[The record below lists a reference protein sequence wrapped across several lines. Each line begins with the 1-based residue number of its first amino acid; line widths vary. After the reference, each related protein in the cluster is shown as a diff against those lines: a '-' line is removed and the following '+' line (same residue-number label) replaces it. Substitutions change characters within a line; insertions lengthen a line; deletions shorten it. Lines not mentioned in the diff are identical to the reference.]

1 MACYDEFARFYDRFI
16 TPVDYRARAKYFD
29 MLIKRY
35 IGEQQ
40 NLLLDL
46 ACGTG
51 SLSIELSRLGYDV
64 IAVDASP
71 QMLMEAQQKC
81 FESGERILLLN
92 QQMEELDLYGT
103 INSCVCALDS
113 LNHITDIKK
122 LKLALSRVSL
132 FLEPGGVFVFDM
144 NTPYKHR
151 ELLGDN
157 CYVYEDEKTVCVW
170 RNRTDENLVTE
181 IELDFFTRR
190 KDGRYD
196 RTGESFCER
205 GYHAEEIKMLLSECG
220 LRLDALY
227 EADTLE
233 PVNETTERYIF
244 VAVKEK

>member
-1 MACYDEFARFYDRFI
+1 MACYNEFARFYDRFI

-46 ACGTG
+46 ACGTA
-51 SLSIELSRLGYDV
+51 SLSIELSKLGYEV
-64 IAVDASP
+64 IAVDGSA

-92 QQMEELDLYGT
+92 QQMEALDLYGT
-103 INSCVCALDS
+103 INACVCALDS
-113 LNHITDIKK
+113 LNQITDEK
-122 LKLALSRVSL
+122 LLKRAISRVSL
-132 FLEPGGVFVFDM
+132 FLEPDGVFVFDM

-157 CYVYEDEKTVCVW
+157 CYVYEDDDAMCVW

-181 IELDFFTRR
+181 IDLDFFTRR
-190 KDGRYD
+190 KDGKYD
-196 RTGESFCER
+196 RSSESFCER
-205 GYHAEEIKMLLSECG
+205 GYDAQEVEKLLAECG
-220 LRLDALY
+220 LKLDALY
-227 EADTLE
+227 AADTLE
-233 PVNETTERYIF
+233 PVNDRTERYIF
-244 VAVKEK
+244 VAVKE

>member
-1 MACYDEFARFYDRFI
+1 MACYNEFARFYDRFI

-46 ACGTG
+46 ACGTA
-51 SLSIELSRLGYDV
+51 SLSIELSKLGYEV
-64 IAVDASP
+64 IAVDGSE

-92 QQMEELDLYGT
+92 QQMEDLDLYGT
-103 INSCVCALDS
+103 INACVCALDS
-113 LNHITDIKK
+113 LNHITDEK
-122 LKLALSRVSL
+122 LLKRAISRVSL

-157 CYVYEDEKTVCVW
+157 CYVYEDDDAMCVW

-181 IELDFFTRR
+181 IDLDFFTHR
-190 KDGRYD
+190 KDGKYD
-196 RTGESFCER
+196 RSSESFCER
-205 GYHAEEIKMLLSECG
+205 GYDAQKVETLLAECG
-220 LRLDALY
+220 LKLDALY
-227 EADTLE
+227 AADTLE
-233 PVNETTERYIF
+233 PVDDRTERYIF
-244 VAVKEK
+244 VAVKE